1 MKILYTLF
9 TIICLSQFSYAQ
21 YFTLTSNG
29 FVSSKDKTDYI
40 VIDKPNTKKNE
51 LYRIVLSALSSMYKD
66 PKKVLS
72 LAENESITIN
82 GYEQEALTVKQK
94 MNYMQIGKSKIEY
107 DLSYSITILF
117 KDDKIRIN
125 RPSFEARKWNS
136 SIGDYYYLVLNPTSK
151 NKNSIYN
158 KKNEVDYPDAVTGLE
173 NHFNKLIQ
181 EILDKSN
188 KINNW

>member
-1 MKILYTLF
+1 MKALYTLF
-9 TIICLSQFSYAQ
+9 TIVCLSQFSYAQ

-51 LYRIVLSALSSMYKD
+51 LYRNVLSALSSMYKD
-66 PKKVLS
+66 PKEVLS

-82 GYEQEALTVKQK
+82 GYEPKSLAVKQK
-94 MNYMQIGKSKIEY
+94 RNYLQIGKSTIEY
-107 DLSYSITILF
+107 DLSYSITMLF

-136 SIGDYYYLVLNPTSK
+136 TTGYYEYLVLNETNK

-158 KKNEVDYPDAVTGLE
+158 KKNEVDYPDAITGLE
-173 NHFNKLIQ
+173 NNFNKLIQ
-181 EILDKSN
+181 EILEKSN

>member
-1 MKILYTLF
+1 MKALYTLF
-9 TIICLSQFSYAQ
+9 TIVCLSQFSYAQ

-51 LYRIVLSALSSMYKD
+51 LYRNVLSALSSMYKD
-66 PKKVLS
+66 PKEVLS

-82 GYEQEALTVKQK
+82 GYEPKSLAVKQK
-94 MNYMQIGKSKIEY
+94 RNYLQIGKSTIEY
-107 DLSYSITILF
+107 DLSYSITMLF

-125 RPSFEARKWNS
+125 QPSFEARKWNS
-136 SIGDYYYLVLNPTSK
+136 TTGYYEYLVLNETNK

-158 KKNEVDYPDAVTGLE
+158 KKNEVDYPDAITGLE

-181 EILDKSN
+181 EILEKSN

>member
-1 MKILYTLF
+1 MKALYTLF
-9 TIICLSQFSYAQ
+9 TIVCLSQFSYAQ

-51 LYRIVLSALSSMYKD
+51 LYRNVLSALSSMYKD
-66 PKKVLS
+66 PKEVLS

-82 GYEQEALTVKQK
+82 GYEPKSLAVKQK
-94 MNYMQIGKSKIEY
+94 TNYLQIGKSTIEY
-107 DLSYSITILF
+107 DLSYSITMLF

-136 SIGDYYYLVLNPTSK
+136 NTGYYEYLVLNETNK

-158 KKNEVDYPDAVTGLE
+158 KKKEVDYPDAISGLE

-181 EILDKSN
+181 EILEKSN
-188 KINNW
+188 NINNW

>member
-1 MKILYTLF
+1 MKALYTLF
-9 TIICLSQFSYAQ
+9 TIVCLSQFSYAQ

-51 LYRIVLSALSSMYKD
+51 LYRNVLSALSSMYKD
-66 PKKVLS
+66 PKEVLS

-82 GYEQEALTVKQK
+82 GYEPKSLAVKQK
-94 MNYMQIGKSKIEY
+94 RNYLQIGKSTIEY
-107 DLSYSITILF
+107 DLSYSITMLF

-136 SIGDYYYLVLNPTSK
+136 NIGDYEYLVLNETNK

-158 KKNEVDYPDAVTGLE
+158 KKNEVDYPDAISGLE
-173 NHFNKLIQ
+173 NHFNNLIQ
-181 EILDKSN
+181 EILEKSN